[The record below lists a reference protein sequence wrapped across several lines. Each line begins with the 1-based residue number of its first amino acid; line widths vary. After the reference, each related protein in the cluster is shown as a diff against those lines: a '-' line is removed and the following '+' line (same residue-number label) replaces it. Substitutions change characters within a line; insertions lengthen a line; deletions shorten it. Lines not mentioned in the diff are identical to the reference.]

1 MTDKKIKDALKNMVY
16 LRDHLY
22 ELDLG
27 NTDGEKIDEIL
38 ADGIG
43 AIEELIRRKR
53 PVFYTTVTQAGG
65 NCTFI
70 DSVGTLLTLGG
81 KTDE

>member
-27 NTDGEKIDEIL
+27 NTDAEKIDEIL
-38 ADGIG
+38 ADGID
-43 AIEELIRRKR
+43 AIEELIRRTR
-53 PVFYTTVTQAGG
+53 PVFHTTFTQTGD

-70 DSVGTLLTLGG
+70 NSVGKLTLGG

>member
-1 MTDKKIKDALKNMVY
+1 MTDKKIKDALKNMIH

-38 ADGIG
+38 ADGID
-43 AIEELIRRKR
+43 AINELIRRTR
-53 PVFYTTVTQAGG
+53 PVFHTTVTQTGG
-65 NCTFI
+65 NCSFI
-70 DSVGTLLTLGG
+70 NNVGTLTIGG